1 MSVSLLV
8 GLLPCWNK
16 TIRGISPVLEKIT
29 SWNLPC
35 LFLAVPLASGQV
47 HRSTSHSVTEWL
59 SKWPSKWVGKLKIS
73 VNIDARTLKFGME
86 HPLAHWLRFRKNQ
99 FEGSCEDHVFCNER
113 AILWPFLEK
122 GSIGYTQQFLIGIWT
137 TLGTLIKIQEEA
149 IGRTIWGPCF
159 AIKGFWPFLEKGATG
174 FIQQCKIVL
183 GVSLGALI
191 KIKHHVRT
199 IFGWKRDSFW
209 PFLGER
215 AMEYL

>member
-1 MSVSLLV
+1 MGYNQNCEIWHGAYLGTLNMIHEESIWRTMWR
-8 GLLPCWNK
+8 PC
-16 TIRGISPVLEKIT
+16 
-29 SWNLPC
+29 
-35 LFLAVPLASGQV
+35 
-47 HRSTSHSVTEWL
+47 
-59 SKWPSKWVGKLKIS
+59 
-73 VNIDARTLKFGME
+73 
-86 HPLAHWLRFRKNQ
+86 
-99 FEGSCEDHVFCNER
+99 FCHER

-122 GSIGYTQQFLIGIWT
+122 GSTGYTQQFLIGYWS
-137 TLGTLIKIQEEA
+137 TLGTLIKIQEEP
-149 IGRTIWGPCF
+149 IWRTIWGPCF
-159 AIKGFWPFLEKGATG
+159 AKKGFWPFLEKGATG